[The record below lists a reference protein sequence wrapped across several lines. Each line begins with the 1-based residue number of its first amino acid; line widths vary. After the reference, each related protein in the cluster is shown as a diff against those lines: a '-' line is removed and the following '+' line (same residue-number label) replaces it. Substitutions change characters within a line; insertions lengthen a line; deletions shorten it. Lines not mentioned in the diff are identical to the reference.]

1 MIKWSIHQ
9 EDIAI
14 LNVYM
19 PNKWTIT
26 HVKQKLTELKG
37 QTDKRTITV
46 ENFNTSLS
54 KIDKATRQKISK
66 DIKELTINQQDLI
79 DIYTHSSQN
88 MLQTYPTQIW
98 RWTISWAIEQVSINL
113 KELQF
118 SIFSNPNKIKQETN
132 NRKMIGNSPNTK

>member
-1 MIKWSIHQ
+1 M
-9 EDIAI
+9 
-14 LNVYM
+14 
-19 PNKWTIT
+19 
-26 HVKQKLTELKG
+26 KQKLTELKG

-88 MLQTYPTQIW
+88 MLQTFF
-98 RWTISWAIEQVSINL
+98 SSI
-113 KELQF
+113 
-118 SIFSNPNKIKQETN
+118 
-132 NRKMIGNSPNTK
+132 PNTNMKMDHILSHRTSLNKFKRIAI